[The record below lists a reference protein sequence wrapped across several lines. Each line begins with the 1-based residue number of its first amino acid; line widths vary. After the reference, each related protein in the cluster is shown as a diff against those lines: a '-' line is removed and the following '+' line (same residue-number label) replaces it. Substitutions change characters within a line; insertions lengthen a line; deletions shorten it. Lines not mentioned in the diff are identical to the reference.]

1 MKEAVEQQNFV
12 PETVADAERY
22 MSKVLTAYDGT
33 EPYIFVS
40 YSHRDTMQVCR
51 VMKIIEREKFRFWY
65 DDTMEIGEDFREE
78 LRTRIENCSAFIL
91 FISEHSMNSK
101 YCGMEIIT
109 AFKNNKKIYPV
120 YLSDNVEIPAPLK
133 MILENI
139 QHVKGSVAS
148 DLEKYVKKLVT
159 GLPVETMRSLQ
170 VEDGVLVACKDGS
183 VELTIPSDVHTLGRA
198 SFKNCEKLEQ
208 LHIGEQVRSIEREAC
223 RGCKSLKSI
232 ELPSS
237 LKKVG
242 ESAFRD
248 CVEMTSLT
256 TNNDELELGERTFEN
271 CAKLKDVNLSDG
283 ISELY
288 GGVFNSC
295 KALEYIRLPSK
306 LNILGESSFADCS
319 SLKSIDIPEP
329 VTKLDDMV
337 FNGCL
342 SLESVD
348 LKDRLTK
355 IGKYAFKDC
364 KSLHTVHIPRSVQSI
379 GSGPFRGCNNLEQI
393 DVDPHNRFF
402 KSLNGILFNKNK
414 SELISYPPKLAHTK
428 FAIPDSVAVIAP
440 WAFCECVNLEEIE
453 VPDSVCEIGEG
464 AFYGCTHLQKIV
476 LPESVVRIDDTA
488 FHGCTELKLAVVP
501 DSVTDFGWGVFSGCD
516 DLTIVCSDSSAA
528 AKYCDMK
535 NIPHREKM

>member
-1 MKEAVEQQNFV
+1 MENFV
-12 PETVADAERY
+12 PETIADAERY
-22 MSKVLTAYDGT
+22 MSKELTAYEGN

-78 LRTRIENCSAFIL
+78 LRVRIENCSAFLL
-91 FISEHSMNSK
+91 FISANSMGSK

-109 AFKNNKKIYPV
+109 AFKYNKKIYPV
-120 YLSDNVEIPAPLK
+120 YLTDEVVIPAPLK
-133 MILENI
+133 MILENV
-139 QHVKGSVAS
+139 QHVKGSVKS
-148 DLEKYVKKLVT
+148 DLEKYTKKLVS

-183 VELTIPSDVHTLGRA
+183 VELTIPQDVNVIGKA
-198 SFKNCEKLEQ
+198 AFKNCEKLEE
-208 LHIGEQVRSIEREAC
+208 LHIGEQVRAIEREAC
-223 RGCKSLKSI
+223 RGCKSLKRLV
-232 ELPSS
+232 LPSS

-248 CVEMTSLT
+248 CISMQSIT

-271 CAKLKDVNLSDG
+271 CASLSEINLSDG

-295 KALEYIRLPSK
+295 KSLIHIKLPAK

-319 SLKSIDIPEP
+319 SLEDIDIPEP

-342 SLESVD
+342 SLRTVN
-348 LKDRLTK
+348 LKDRITK

-364 KSLHTVHIPRSVQSI
+364 KSLETIFIPRSVQSI
-379 GSGPFRGCNNLEQI
+379 GAGAFRGCSNLEEI
-393 DVDPHNRFF
+393 VVDGHNRSF

-414 SELISYPPKLAHTK
+414 SELVCYPAKIAANH
-428 FAIPDSVAVIAP
+428 FDIPDSVATISA
-440 WAFCECVNLEEIE
+440 WALCECTSLETVTI
-453 VPDSVCEIGEG
+453 PDSVTEICEG
-464 AFYGCTHLQKIV
+464 AFYGCSSLKHIE

-488 FHGCTELKLAVVP
+488 FHGCTAMEYAVVP
-501 DSVTDFGWGVFSGCD
+501 DSVKEFGWGIFSGCD
-516 DLTIVCSDSSAA
+516 NLTIICSDDSAV
-528 AKYCDMK
+528 AKYCEVK
-535 NIPHREKM
+535 NIPHRKKL

>member
-1 MKEAVEQQNFV
+1 MENFV
-12 PETVADAERY
+12 PETIAEAERY
-22 MSKVLTAYDGT
+22 MSKELTAYEGT

-78 LRTRIENCSAFIL
+78 LRTRIENCSAFLL
-91 FISEHSMNSK
+91 FISENSMGSK

-109 AFKNNKKIYPV
+109 AFKFNKKIYPV
-120 YLSDNVEIPAPLK
+120 YLTDDVVIPAPLK
-133 MILENI
+133 MILENV
-139 QHVKGSVAS
+139 QHVKGSVNS
-148 DLEKYVKKLVT
+148 DLEKYTKKLVS

-183 VELTIPSDVHTLGRA
+183 TELTIPEDVTVIGRA
-198 SFKNCEKLEQ
+198 AFKNCEKLEQ

-223 RGCKSLKSI
+223 RGCKSLKSLH
-232 ELPSS
+232 LPSG

-248 CVEMTSLT
+248 CISMTSMST
-256 TNNDELELGERTFEN
+256 DNDDLELGERTFEN
-271 CAKLKDVNLSDG
+271 CASLSEIHLADG

-295 KALEYIRLPSK
+295 KSLVNIKLPAK

-319 SLKSIDIPEP
+319 SLQSIDIPTP

-337 FNGCL
+337 FSGCL
-342 SLESVD
+342 SLQSVS
-348 LKDRLTK
+348 LKDKITK

-364 KSLHTVHIPRSVQSI
+364 KSLENIFIPRSVQNI
-379 GSGPFRGCNNLEQI
+379 GAGAFRGCAALEEI
-393 DVDPHNRFF
+393 VVDPHNRYF

-414 SELISYPPKLAHTK
+414 SELVCYPAKLAANHFSVPDGVAVISAWAFCETS
-428 FAIPDSVAVIAP
+428 ALETIEIPDSVT
-440 WAFCECVNLEEIE
+440 
-453 VPDSVCEIGEG
+453 EIGEG
-464 AFYGCTHLQKIV
+464 AFYGCSSLKNIE

-488 FHGCTELKLAVVP
+488 FHGCTSLQYAIVP
-501 DSVTDFGWGVFSGCD
+501 DSVKEFGWGIFSGCD
-516 DLTIVCSDSSAA
+516 NLTIICSDSSAV
-528 AKYCDMK
+528 AKYCDVK
-535 NIPHREKM
+535 NIPHRKKF